1 MSKDARLRLKW
12 KVSLLSY
19 LKPFRDLVSKPVYK
33 LVCEVSHGILSSG
46 SLKMSEI
53 ARALKEETDLHHTS
67 KRLSRMLVKHKLWT
81 KVEDTVLSRMS
92 EHLNEDMVLAID
104 PGDLDRRYSASCESI
119 GKVRDGSTG
128 DIISGYPL
136 ISIVARDG
144 RRGKTIPLLLK
155 LFSHEE
161 NGCNSENNEIISAM
175 SRVRQQVGEHP
186 LWVIDRGG
194 DRSCLWRHWL
204 KHEYQ
209 MLVRVT
215 KQRHWLWRNSAIDA
229 QTIAKNLPCKHQC
242 KLRHHGDKRV
252 KFGITT
258 VRLPSHPDTPLTMIV
273 VRHGKKEPMVLVSTR
288 RAYGRRQ
295 GMALI
300 HAYMDRWAVEEGFR
314 FSKQGFGLEGVMARK
329 LNAIKNLVSLMLL
342 AWSFLVEHEQTAAD
356 LKERGKPDKLRST
369 TTKSKKKRAR
379 KRRDFSFYTILKGWQ
394 MLFALAK
401 TAISQWLRKSDKP
414 KYQKQLPIPGLIIP
428 PVWE

>member
-1 MSKDARLRLKW
+1 MSKDARSRLKW
-12 KVSLLSY
+12 KVALLSY
-19 LKPFRDLVSKPVYK
+19 LKPFRDIVSKPVYK
-33 LVCEVSHGILSSG
+33 LVCEVSYGILSSG

-53 ARALKEETDLHHTS
+53 ARALKEATHLHHTS

-92 EHLNEDMVLAID
+92 EHLDEGMVLAID
-104 PGDLDRRYSASCESI
+104 PGDLDRRHSEACESI
-119 GKVRDGSTG
+119 GKIHDGSTG

-136 ISIVARDG
+136 ISIVARNG
-144 RRGKTIPLLLK
+144 RRGKTVPLLLR

-175 SRVRQQVGEHP
+175 SRVRQQVGENP

-194 DRSCLWRHWL
+194 DRSLLWSHWL

-215 KQRHWLWRNSAIDA
+215 KQRHWLWRNGAIDA
-229 QTIAKNLPCKHQC
+229 QAIAKCLPCKHQC
-242 KLRHHGDKRV
+242 KLRHYGDKRV

-258 VRLPSHPDTPLTMIV
+258 VRLPSHPDTALTMIV

-342 AWSFLVEHEQTAAD
+342 AWSFLVEHEQTAID
-356 LKERGKPDKLRST
+356 LKERGKSDKLRSA
-369 TTKSKKKRAR
+369 TTKGKRNTSKKTTG
-379 KRRDFSFYTILKGWQ
+379 FTFYAILKGWKI
-394 MLFALAK
+394 LFALGK
-401 TAISQWLRKSDKP
+401 TAISQWLRMSDKP
-414 KYQKQLPIPGLIIP
+414 KRQKQLPIPGLIIP